1 MLTGILNNS
10 KFPAKSW
17 QNPASIEGEEQNKK
31 IVPTQD
37 WTHNLHIISPTLCQL
52 C

>member
-1 MLTGILNNS
+1 MLPELKEKS
-10 KFPAKSW
+10 K
-17 QNPASIEGEEQNKK
+17 IKK

-37 WTHNLHIISPTLCQL
+37 WTHNLQIISPMLYQL